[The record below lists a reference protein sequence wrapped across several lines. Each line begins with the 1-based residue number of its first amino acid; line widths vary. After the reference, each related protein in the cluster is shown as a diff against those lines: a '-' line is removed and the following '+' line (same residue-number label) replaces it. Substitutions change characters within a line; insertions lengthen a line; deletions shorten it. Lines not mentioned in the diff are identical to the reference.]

1 MLSSLFLLVG
11 AAAYSVASPSEAVR
25 NMMNPAE
32 GVLARASRCVDG
44 VPASLPT
51 DGGWEIDYAAVTI
64 DPAILS
70 HYNVESNW
78 YKEHYISTMVCSA
91 SLPLSFDFLFDPVE
105 NQHSP

>member
-1 MLSSLFLLVG
+1 MLSSLFLLVR

-25 NMMNPAE
+25 NMMNP
-32 GVLARASRCVDG
+32 ASRCVDG

-91 SLPLSFDFLFDPVE
+91 TLPLSFDFLIDPVE